1 MYRTKYG
8 NAENRVFSLANGVKW
23 SLEVR
28 LVAAGELTV
37 SHECIVVDNR
47 GHDWA

>member
-1 MYRTKYG
+1 MVMQKQSVQFGKRGKMELG
-8 NAENRVFSLANGVKW
+8 
-23 SLEVR
+23 VR